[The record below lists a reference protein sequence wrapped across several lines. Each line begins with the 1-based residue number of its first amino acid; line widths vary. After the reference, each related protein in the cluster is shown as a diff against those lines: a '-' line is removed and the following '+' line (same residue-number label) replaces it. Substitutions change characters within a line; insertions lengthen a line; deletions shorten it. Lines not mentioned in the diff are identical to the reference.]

1 MRSDYNPST
10 LLCLDTVE
18 GEEEEKLREK
28 FRFSELLDGSVLR
41 PFLVSLGLMVL
52 GQFSGQASITFYT
65 AHIFQVQREG
75 TGGKDFS
82 DLFLKI
88 NFREKTT

>member
-18 GEEEEKLREK
+18 GEDDKLREK

-41 PFLVSLGLMVL
+41 PFLVTLGLMVL

-75 TGGKDFS
+75 TGGKYFS
-82 DLFLKI
+82 HSIPKI
-88 NFREKTT
+88 YFREKTT